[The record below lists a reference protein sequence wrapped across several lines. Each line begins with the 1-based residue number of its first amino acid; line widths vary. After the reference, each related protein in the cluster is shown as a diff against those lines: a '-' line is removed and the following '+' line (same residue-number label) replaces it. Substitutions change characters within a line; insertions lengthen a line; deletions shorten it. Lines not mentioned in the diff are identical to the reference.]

1 MIQLSW
7 TDALAHTH
15 GRFWET
21 GRGAARERGRERCIY
36 MYTYIYTYACPNRY
50 THTHTHEHEYTY
62 ICIHTHSTHTHTRT
76 RIQIHMYIHT
86 FSCLQGQGER
96 RERGNDTKDAAH
108 LVAHVTRAWNKN
120 LSLTAFPYAQDRE
133 EFYVFH
139 GCQCC
144 THSVQVV
151 SQVIAMAVPFWS
163 ECLQHFA
170 DIPETIK
177 VEQGLPRVSI
187 LAVFKY
193 LLEVTVTQKRF
204 CEQLLAN
211 LPSVGAM
218 DLVRDAVCWYATA
231 IGCVYAFVCV
241 RPSWR
246 CYTLSFGSA
255 CLAFFVL
262 PCALVCV

>member
-1 MIQLSW
+1 M
-7 TDALAHTH
+7 
-15 GRFWET
+15 
-21 GRGAARERGRERCIY
+21 
-36 MYTYIYTYACPNRY
+36 
-50 THTHTHEHEYTY
+50 
-62 ICIHTHSTHTHTRT
+62 
-76 RIQIHMYIHT
+76 
-86 FSCLQGQGER
+86 
-96 RERGNDTKDAAH
+96 KDAAYR
-108 LVAHVTRAWNKN
+108 VVYVTRAWNKN
-120 LSLTAFPYAQDRE
+120 LSLMAFPYAQDRE

-144 THSVQVV
+144 THSLQVV
-151 SQVIAMAVPFWS
+151 SQVIAMAAPLWS

-170 DIPETIK
+170 DISETIK

-187 LAVFKY
+187 LAAFKY
-193 LLEVTVTQKRF
+193 LLEVTATQKRF

-211 LPSVGAM
+211 LPSVGARN
-218 DLVRDAVCWYATA
+218 LVRDVVCWYATA